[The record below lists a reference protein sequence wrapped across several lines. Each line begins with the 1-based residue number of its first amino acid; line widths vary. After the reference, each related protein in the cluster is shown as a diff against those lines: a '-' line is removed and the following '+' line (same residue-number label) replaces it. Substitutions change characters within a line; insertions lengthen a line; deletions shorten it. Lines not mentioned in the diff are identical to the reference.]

1 MPQPPRPQQQLPEVL
16 HFHPEWW
23 TDPLPPWLFTADLDR
38 RVLVELAAVQL
49 EAQAAMLDTRANFA
63 RRAMEIVQKA
73 I

>member
-1 MPQPPRPQQQLPEVL
+1 MPQPPRPPQLHETL

-38 RVLVELAAVQL
+38 RILVELAAVQL

-63 RRAMEIVQKA
+63 RRAMEIVQKG